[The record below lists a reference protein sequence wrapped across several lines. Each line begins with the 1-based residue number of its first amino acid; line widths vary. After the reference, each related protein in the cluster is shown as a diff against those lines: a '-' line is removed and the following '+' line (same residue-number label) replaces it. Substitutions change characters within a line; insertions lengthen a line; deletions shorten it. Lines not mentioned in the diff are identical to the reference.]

1 MEQLGI
7 PIFLVIDIPDIQKIL
22 LKPETGKEIELDK

>member
-7 PIFLVIDIPDIQKIL
+7 PIFLVIDIPNIQKIL
-22 LKPETGKEIELDK
+22 PNPETGKEIELDK

>member
-7 PIFLVIDIPDIQKIL
+7 PIFLVVDIPDIQKFL
-22 LKPETGKEIELDK
+22 LKPETGNEIEFD